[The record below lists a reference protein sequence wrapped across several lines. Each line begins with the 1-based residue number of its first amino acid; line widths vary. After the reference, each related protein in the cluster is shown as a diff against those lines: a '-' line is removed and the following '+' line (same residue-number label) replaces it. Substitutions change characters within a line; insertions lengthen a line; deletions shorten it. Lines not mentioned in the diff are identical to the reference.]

1 MMSAHLSP
9 TALRQL
15 MATLALVAA
24 CIGGLVP
31 SGWMPQA
38 ESGGRF
44 SLVVCS
50 GDGLREITLDAHGNP
65 VEAQTPDTAALE
77 SPCAFAG
84 LNAAATLP
92 APSFA
97 DAPGLAPQRHVPA
110 YPAATIALPA
120 NPASPPGQRGPPDGR
135 LTDIQTA

>member
-1 MMSAHLSP
+1 MMSARLSP

-84 LNAAATLP
+84 LNAAAYVARPLLCGCARPGATAACTGLP
-92 APSFA
+92 CRHHRPAGPSR
-97 DAPGLAPQRHVPA
+97 QPA
-110 YPAATIALPA
+110 RPAGPA
-120 NPASPPGQRGPPDGR
+120 
-135 LTDIQTA
+135 